1 MVISGTH
8 YPIGLKN
15 TSYSIFDTNG
25 TKWDSLLNSIYD
37 RNSKPFSKNTNQYK
51 DAEHHSTLREGSL
64 TPISNQLNLV
74 TSTVNNIS
82 TYDLDGFKQSWM
94 DFSQFNRDSD
104 FTGVTI
110 GQKRTFSKNTNENRD
125 SGEHVRKY
133 RYGSLTPISNQL
145 PQGLTFS
152 NYDTVIAKAAG
163 TIYYHLDEVYNGM
176 TTTNSNITGVL
187 SRFENNP
194 FSETKKYSETRL
206 SNFIGINSD
215 KNRYD
220 VFAYTGTVSGISNP
234 KEKYDNIYRNIKLG
248 GQLLQGGLA
257 QASGLISTNL
267 GLSINTSN
275 ISSAINSQGSYES
288 LNYDQLYI
296 TPGLGHQDFRNFKTS
311 GIGRLDGTTSAA
323 ISLATGK
330 LSAASTKLISF
341 NAAAIASAQLMNH
354 SGQKGHLRTGGT
366 YNFFNQETYFGMG
379 TQDAPGVL
387 RNDFTAGSEATKVW
401 KTDGEGGW
409 KTPKALNAFPF
420 RGDKVTVRDFV
431 QNSYDEIYNWRSSE
445 WQPKSNEK
453 SDSNKGFARAVTAI
467 KNTIGKLRNNNTKDF
482 VKFYLTGKDVY
493 PGDDGGIDDI
503 FVFRAN
509 ITSLNDSFQPQW
521 TPITALGRAD
531 TNWLY
536 SSFQRS
542 IDLGFSVYATS
553 RDEMRPMWR
562 KLNYLSTYTMPEYD
576 TEHPTYRGKYLRI
589 TIGDLF
595 ISQPVFI
602 TSLTYT
608 LANQE
613 TTWEINIEEDINIKQ
628 VPQMVDVQMG
638 LQFIGNQLPRYQGQ
652 AYSLH
657 TDGQYKSTGE
667 NNASGTGNWLSDAG
681 KSIGLESADIGTS
694 AAETS
699 VSFEGGGVMKND
711 DGLMK
716 TSK

>member
-1 MVISGTH
+1 MPFITQTPISDQIQNGRLPRSYSQYDRYGDKWDTLSNWDTSTV
-8 YPIGLKN
+8 PNLKPSAGLKN

-341 NAAAIASAQLMNH
+341 NAAAIASAQLMNNIGH
-354 SGQKGHLRTGGT
+354 KGHLRTGGT

-401 KTDGEGGW
+401 RTGFEDGW

-467 KNTIGKLRNNNTKDF
+467 KIL
-482 VKFYLTGKDVY
+482 
-493 PGDDGGIDDI
+493 
-503 FVFRAN
+503 
-509 ITSLNDSFQPQW
+509 
-521 TPITALGRAD
+521 
-531 TNWLY
+531 
-536 SSFQRS
+536 
-542 IDLGFSVYATS
+542 SV
-553 RDEMRPMWR
+553 
-562 KLNYLSTYTMPEYD
+562 NY
-576 TEHPTYRGKYLRI
+576 
-589 TIGDLF
+589 
-595 ISQPVFI
+595 
-602 TSLTYT
+602 
-608 LANQE
+608 
-613 TTWEINIEEDINIKQ
+613 EIIIQKI
-628 VPQMVDVQMG
+628 
-638 LQFIGNQLPRYQGQ
+638 L
-652 AYSLH
+652 
-657 TDGQYKSTGE
+657 
-667 NNASGTGNWLSDAG
+667 
-681 KSIGLESADIGTS
+681 
-694 AAETS
+694 
-699 VSFEGGGVMKND
+699 
-711 DGLMK
+711 
-716 TSK
+716 